1 MTDQAARP
9 GTTLNEWLSEEG
21 LLEDATTLAI
31 KSVIAFQLR
40 EAMREKGWTK
50 LALSEQMQTSRAQL
64 DRLLDPTNTSVTL
77 LTLQKA
83 AKAVGRQLRLELV

>member
-9 GTTLNEWLSEEG
+9 GSTLNDWLSEEG
-21 LLEDATTLAI
+21 LLEDATTQAI

-50 LALSEQMQTSRAQL
+50 LALAEQMQTSRAQL

-83 AKAVGRQLRLELV
+83 AKAVGRQLRLELL